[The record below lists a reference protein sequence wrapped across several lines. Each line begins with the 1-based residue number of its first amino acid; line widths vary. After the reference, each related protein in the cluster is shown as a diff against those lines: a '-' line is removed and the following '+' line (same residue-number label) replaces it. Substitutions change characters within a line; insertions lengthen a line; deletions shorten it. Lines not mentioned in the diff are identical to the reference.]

1 MAETKVMQS
10 ILMSVQN
17 REKSEDYIGLDQVDG
32 RVAAVY
38 RGILCIKYHYFLLVQ
53 MKTVMAIVPVM

>member
-10 ILMSVQN
+10 ILVSIQN
-17 REKSEDYIGLDQVDG
+17 REESEDCIGLDQVDG
-32 RVAAVY
+32 RVAVVY